1 MLAVAYSTVIFSIS
15 FTLSIWQISQCVP
28 FSFIMPC
35 VLFADDTVGFLILVN
50 RFFIYIYIY
59 MFLFKHIQNV
69 LYFKLK

>member
-35 VLFADDTVGFLILVN
+35 VLFADY
-50 RFFIYIYIY
+50 RFFNSGEQIFFIYIY